1 MWFDRSLQFVSS
13 HSKERCKWD
22 WAHRAAHPEVNFHL
36 DINGSAADQQRG
48 LAGIG
53 CSDGPDPDA
62 MANQAVRRLAYCL
75 IDSRVPCRERI
86 G

>member
-1 MWFDRSLQFVSS
+1 MIGTFDRIACPMPTRSGNRSYMWFDRSLQFVSS
-13 HSKERCKWD
+13 HSKERCKLD

-62 MANQAVRRLAYCL
+62 MA
-75 IDSRVPCRERI
+75 I
-86 G
+86 